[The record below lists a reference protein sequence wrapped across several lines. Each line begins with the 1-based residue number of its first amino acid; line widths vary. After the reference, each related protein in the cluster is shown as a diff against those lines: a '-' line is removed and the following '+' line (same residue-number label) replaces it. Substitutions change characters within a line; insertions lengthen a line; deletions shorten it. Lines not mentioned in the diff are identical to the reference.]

1 MQNFRGYYIKN
12 TMNIGVCEKSKM
24 LVIAAGVVILLA
36 MTGCEKKDVYDP
48 DEPDYDNVF
57 DFSTRVNNG
66 CTNLKTNISAN
77 IIKKR
82 EE

>member
-1 MQNFRGYYIKN
+1 
-12 TMNIGVCEKSKM
+12 MNIGVCEKSKM

-57 DFSTRVNNG
+57 DFSTRV
-66 CTNLKTNISAN
+66 SYM
-77 IIKKR
+77 
-82 EE
+82 